1 MTLRDQERK
10 TSVVRFTKVIANILL
25 APFFRI
31 KTSGID
37 NLPTQSAFIL
47 LPKHQRWEDI
57 PLLSLA
63 TPRPLYYMA
72 KYELFVNPIAGWL
85 LSSMGGIPL
94 NRRRPME
101 SRMSLQRMIEYLRK
115 GEGIVIF
122 PEGTYFKNK
131 VGPGRVGLIRMILSR
146 YTFPFVPVGISY
158 SRKKG
163 RTLAQMNFGEPVY
176 SSPSAKADDLLRE
189 IMTEIAQLSGL

>member
-1 MTLRDQERK
+1 MTSRDQERK
-10 TSVVRFTKVIANILL
+10 TSVVRFTKTIAKILFD
-25 APFFRI
+25 PFFRI

-72 KYELFVNPIAGWL
+72 KNELFRNPIAGWL

-101 SRMSLQRMIEYLRK
+101 SRLSLQRMIEYLRK

-131 VGPGRVGLIRMILSR
+131 MGPGRVGLIRMVLSR
-146 YTFPFVPVGISY
+146 STVPFIPVGMNY
-158 SRKKG
+158 SRKRG
-163 RTLAQMNFGEPVY
+163 RALAQMNFGEPVY
-176 SSPSAKADDLLRE
+176 SSPSAKADDLIRE
-189 IMTEIAQLSGL
+189 IMAEIAQLSGL